1 VRGAFVDNDHDNDD
15 DHDGDHDDAIT
26 HDTLLRGRVRLLQPR
41 HGFRSSLDPILL
53 AGFVE
58 PPFGR
63 FLDLGCATGAL
74 AFLLLAK
81 DPAATGVGVEIQ
93 PRLAEL
99 AARGCEANGFASRFE
114 VLKTDVRSPGLLPA
128 RAFDLIATNPPFRP
142 LGTGVLP
149 PLSEKAMAN
158 HEVTLALGEWLDIA
172 LGGLAFGGR
181 LAVIFPFDREKE
193 LRDGLQ
199 VRGLFVCR
207 SRAVVPE
214 AGQPPKRVL
223 VEARTQAARE
233 QVEPALIVHHHQSY
247 TEEVRR
253 MLGEDGPG
261 R

>member
-1 VRGAFVDNDHDNDD
+1 VDNDD
-15 DHDGDHDDAIT
+15 DNDDGIT
-26 HDTLLRGRVRLLQPR
+26 HDTLLRGRVKLLQPR

-53 AGFVE
+53 AAFVE

-74 AFLLLAK
+74 AFLLLDK

-99 AARGCEANGFASRFE
+99 AVRGRDANGFADRFD

-128 RAFDLIATNPPFRP
+128 RAFDLVATNPPFRP

-158 HEVTLALGEWLDIA
+158 HEVTLALSEWLDVAMGA
-172 LGGLAFGGR
+172 LASGGR
-181 LAVIFPFDREKE
+181 LAAIFPFDRQKE

-199 VRGLFVCR
+199 LRGFFVLR

-214 AGQPPKRVL
+214 AEQPPKRIL
-223 VEARTQAARE
+223 VEARAGTAE
-233 QVEPALIVHHHQSY
+233 EVIEPPLIVHHDRAY
-247 TEEVRR
+247 TAEVRR
-253 MLGEDGPG
+253 LLGEDSADL
-261 R
+261 

>member
-1 VRGAFVDNDHDNDD
+1 MGDD
-15 DHDGDHDDAIT
+15 DGIT
-26 HDTLLRGRVRLLQPR
+26 YDTLLRGRVKLLQPR

-53 AGFVE
+53 AAFVA

-81 DPAATGVGVEIQ
+81 DAAATGVGVEIQ
-93 PRLAEL
+93 PRLSEL
-99 AARGCEANGFASRFE
+99 AVRGRDANGFANRFE
-114 VLKTDVRSPGLLPA
+114 VLKTDVRSPGLLPV

-158 HEVTLALGEWLDIA
+158 HEVTLALGEWLDVAMGA
-172 LGGLAFGGR
+172 LALGGR
-181 LAVIFPFDREKE
+181 LAVIFPFDRQKE

-199 VRGLFVCR
+199 ARGFFPRR

-214 AGQPPKRVL
+214 AGQPPNRIL
-223 VEARTQAARE
+223 VEARAGTAE
-233 QVEPALIVHHHQSY
+233 EVVEPPLVVHQNRTY
-247 TEEVRR
+247 TAEVRR
-253 MLGEDGPG
+253 LLGEDSPEL
-261 R
+261 